1 MVDEQGVTIFLAE
14 DNPGHVRLIEKNL
27 MKTKRLKQLVKFS
40 NGAQLLEYLFQR
52 NIDLPKNLLILLD
65 LEMPERNGYEVL
77 KCVKRSKQT
86 RHVPVV
92 IFSVSDEP
100 DKIARCYEL
109 GCNLYATKPLEHRQ
123 FSEAVSRL
131 SEFCLMIKLPERNAQ
146 Q

>member
-1 MVDEQGVTIFLAE
+1 MVDEQSVTIFLAE

-27 MKTKRLKQLVKFS
+27 LKTKRLKQLVTFS
-40 NGAQLLEYLFQR
+40 NGAQLLEHLFQK
-52 NIDLPKNLLILLD
+52 NNALPNNLLILLD

-109 GCNLYATKPLEHRQ
+109 GCNLYATKPLEYQQ
-123 FSEAVSRL
+123 FSDAVNRL
-131 SEFCLMIKLPERNAQ
+131 SEFCLMIKLPERNSQ
-146 Q
+146 R